1 MLVYNITYIDKG
13 AEPME
18 DMPGTRLLF
27 DDEGNPFP
35 EAKKKVRK
43 QTNQKM
49 SFAEAAKALQTTHTL
64 STTKICEILKT
75 YRPWVTKYILPKL
88 DKIYL
93 NSGHKGNSRKS
104 NDINWVYAMSRALN
118 DDRIKES
125 AWYKKS
131 DFEELLKKSLDSCTR
146 QTIKV
151 SSSLFVESSKRNKYC
166 TTYKELQDSL
176 DEIQLQLRKEFSRE
190 LLDQRKKIYKQID
203 DLYNEYI
210 GSDLMIELT
219 SKVSIEEYGVSK
231 RTLTPAVKYKIDLDY
246 ENFMA
251 VHDLKGYGGID
262 EQIYRDLFN
271 NGAVKLVFGFV
282 AENGDIGE
290 KIFYLYD
297 KRDEEFRLEDNSPK
311 WTVPY
316 SFFLKYKKV

>member
-1 MLVYNITYIDKG
+1 MLVYNITYIIK
-13 AEPME
+13 ENKTME
-18 DMPGTRLLF
+18 DLPGTRLLF
-27 DDEGNPFP
+27 DDNGNAFP
-35 EAKKKVRK
+35 EQKKKVRK

-64 STTKICEILKT
+64 STTMICEMLKT

-104 NDINWVYAMSRALN
+104 TDINWVYAMSKALN
-118 DDRIKES
+118 DDSIKES

-131 DFEELLKKSLDSCTR
+131 DFEALLKKSLDSCTR

-151 SSSLFVESSKRNKYC
+151 SASLFVEPARRKYFC
-166 TTYKELQDSL
+166 TEFRALQDSL
-176 DEIQLQLRKEFSRE
+176 EEIKVQLQEDFSRE
-190 LLDQRKKIYKQID
+190 LLEQRKKIYKQID
-203 DLYNEYI
+203 ILYNEYI

-219 SKVSIEEYGVSK
+219 SKVSIEEYGISK
-231 RTLTPAVKYKIDLDY
+231 RTLSPAVKYKMDLDY

-271 NGAVKLVFGFV
+271 NGAVKMTFSFV

-290 KIFYLYD
+290 KVFYLYD
-297 KRDEEFRLEDNSPK
+297 KKDEQYRLEDGSPK

-316 SFFLKYKKV
+316 SFFQKYKK